1 MFFTTFI
8 RERLWYIVFVLALV
22 YFVVLIRNDLVRN
35 SRLSEEKITIS
46 KNLDIERSKY
56 GALKNRLRMLNKNSY
71 IEMLAREKLGVVE
84 RGEDPYKV
92 IIK

>member
-1 MFFTTFI
+1 
-8 RERLWYIVFVLALV
+8 LALV

-35 SRLSEEKITIS
+35 TRLSGEKTAIS

-56 GALKNRLRMLNKNSY
+56 AALKNKLRMLNKNSY
-71 IEMLAREKLGVVE
+71 IEMLAREKLGFVE

>member
-8 RERLWYIVFVLALV
+8 RERLWYIVFILALA

-35 SRLSEEKITIS
+35 TRLSGEKIAIS

-56 GALKNRLRMLNKNSY
+56 AALKNRSRMLNENSY
-71 IEMLAREKLGVVE
+71 IEMLAREKLGVVQ